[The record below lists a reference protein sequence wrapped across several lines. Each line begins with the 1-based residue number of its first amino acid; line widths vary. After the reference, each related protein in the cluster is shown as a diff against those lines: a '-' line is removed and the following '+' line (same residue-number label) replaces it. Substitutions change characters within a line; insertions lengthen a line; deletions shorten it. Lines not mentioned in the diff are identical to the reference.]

1 MNKFF
6 KTVSLALAFC
16 LALPFAACGEKPD
29 QPNPPDGGDGG
40 GDDKKITYT
49 GGTLA
54 DATVGVEYTAT
65 VAKATGASSIT
76 YSLKGGNLPAGLSV
90 GADGAVSGTPT
101 AAAENAEFTVTA
113 AAEGYTSAEATF
125 KITVKEASA
134 VKPANGLDFADFTA
148 DNGMAGVYYTAM
160 VNKASGA
167 EGITYKVASDTTLPE
182 GLTLLP
188 NGFLHGLVERAGNYS
203 FKLVASAE
211 GKDDTT
217 AEVSLLIRRAEEV
230 SGNGTI
236 TKFRAKT
243 VSDAMVNEEY
253 LLLARDE
260 NTFATGEA
268 SNGAS
273 VSYKVAETPAGNA
286 MPAGL
291 TLYPNGTVYGTPTE
305 AKSTAVV
312 IVASAEGCPDLN
324 ARITFEI
331 KAPKVP
337 YQEAIKLDPA
347 TVGEAYTA
355 SVASKEAP
363 ADLTITYKV
372 ADGTRLPA
380 GLTLAA
386 DGTLSGTPTASARAA
401 SFGVTATA
409 EGYSPATASVSIA
422 IKDREVT
429 VANGRLEAE
438 YIDLTGKSGGGYS
451 GSANQEEMVQKDA
464 DNGASNG
471 YYVGYTHSAGTYEFK
486 FKASAAATGVKLE
499 IGLGSELPDAV
510 FTSDVFGIMVNG
522 KEIAHDPF
530 KPVSNGTA
538 VGKFETFTV
547 GNIDLVEGDNVIT
560 LVVKANTL
568 MKGTS
573 TGGPSIDFIQVTTSS
588 TISWTPCLYNVAR
601 F

>member
-16 LALPFAACGEKPD
+16 LVLPFAACGEKPD

-40 GDDKKITYT
+40 GNDKKITYT

-113 AAEGYTSAEATF
+113 AAEGYISAEATF

-160 VNKASGA
+160 VNKATGA

-217 AEVSLLIRRAEEV
+217 AEVTLLIRRAEEV

-312 IVASAEGCPDLN
+312 ITASAEGCPDVT
-324 ARITFEI
+324 ARINFEV

-337 YQEAIKLDPA
+337 YQAAIKLDPA
-347 TVGEAYTA
+347 TVGETYTA
-355 SVASKEAP
+355 SVASTEAP
-363 ADLTITYKV
+363 ANLAITYKV
-372 ADGTRLPA
+372 ADGTHLPA
-380 GLTLAA
+380 GLTLAT

-409 EGYSPATASVSIA
+409 EGYSPATASISIA
-422 IKDREVT
+422 IKDREVEVT
-429 VANGRLEAE
+429 NGKFEAE
-438 YIDLTGKSGGGYS
+438 YIDLTGKAGGGYS
-451 GSANQEEMVQKDA
+451 GSANQEEMVQQNA
-464 DNGASNG
+464 GASNG
-471 YYVGYTHSAGTYEFK
+471 YYVGYTHSEGTYEFK

-499 IGLGSELPDAV
+499 IGLASELMNAV
-510 FTSDVFGIMVNG
+510 FTPNEFGVLVNG
-522 KEIAHDPF
+522 KEVTYSRFD
-530 KPVSNGTA
+530 PVSDGTSP
-538 VGKFETFTV
+538 GEFKTFTV

-560 LVVKANTL
+560 LIVRPNTF
-568 MKGTS
+568 MKGVS
-573 TGGPSIDFIQVTTSS
+573 TGGPCIDFIQITTTSKL
-588 TISWTPCLYNVAR
+588 TWTPCLYNVAR
-601 F
+601 FN